1 MNNKKGLRN
10 SILLNLKIYI
20 NTQINLDP
28 LPYALTIDRHVKY
41 QRYLT
46 YI

>member
-1 MNNKKGLRN
+1 MNNKKRIEKFN
-10 SILLNLKIYI
+10 PFNKKIYI

>member
-10 SILLNLKIYI
+10 SILLIKKYI